1 MKSSV
6 TLNSPHSPAQRS
18 VKRDELGLS
27 APLRLL
33 HGCRRGLGLLL
44 LGGPSSRGHLQGGG
58 GAVRRWPCLNP
69 HRPAGS
75 THLLVQG
82 LLPRQVGL
90 LCGQAAQCCFLAWQ
104 CRHEALAGARERR
117 LDWLL
122 DSTALSAVEE
132 KASPAHGQACCLL
145 TSKPPPS

>member
-6 TLNSPHSPAQRS
+6 TLNSPHSPVQRS

-44 LGGPSSRGHLQGGG
+44 LGGPSSRGHL
-58 GAVRRWPCLNP
+58 
-69 HRPAGS
+69 
-75 THLLVQG
+75 LVQG

-104 CRHEALAGARERR
+104 CRHEALHAIGLVPHGHR
-117 LDWLL
+117 L
-122 DSTALSAVEE
+122 
-132 KASPAHGQACCLL
+132 ASHVAH
-145 TSKPPPS
+145 SP